1 MSERLILLPGW
12 GLSGSVLD
20 ALVEALDGTLQ
31 VEVAALPALAPAEPA
46 HWLAELQV
54 RLAED
59 CWLGGWSLGGMLATA
74 LAAQRGSRCRGLVS
88 LASNARFV
96 AADDWPGMSIEA
108 LAAFRQ
114 GCGANCAATLRR
126 FALLCAQG
134 AAEPRGL
141 SRSLQSQLTDAD
153 SETLLAGL
161 QVLGALDNRR
171 ALASFSGP
179 QLHLLAG
186 SDALVPATAAT
197 ALQALPAS
205 AQVSVLEGC
214 SHAFV
219 LEQAASVAARIGS
232 FIAENG
238 HV

>member
-12 GLSGSVLD
+12 GLSANVLD
-20 ALVEALDGTLQ
+20 ALAEALGGTLQ
-31 VEVAALPALAPAEPA
+31 VEVAALPTLASADPV
-46 HWLAELQV
+46 HWLAELQA
-54 RLAED
+54 RLPEG

-74 LAAQRGSRCRGLVS
+74 LAVQRGARCCGLVS

-96 AADDWPGMSIEA
+96 AADDWPGMSAETF
-108 LAAFRQ
+108 AAFRQ
-114 GCGANCAATLRR
+114 GCAVNSAATLRR
-126 FALLCAQG
+126 FALLCTQG

-141 SRSLQSQLTDAD
+141 SRSLQSRLLDAD
-153 SETLLAGL
+153 GETLLAGL

-171 ALASFSGP
+171 ALACFSGP

-186 SDALVPATAAT
+186 ADALVPVAAAA
-197 ALQALPAS
+197 ALQALPAN

-219 LEQAASVAARIGS
+219 LEQATSVAARIRS
-232 FIAENG
+232 FIGECG